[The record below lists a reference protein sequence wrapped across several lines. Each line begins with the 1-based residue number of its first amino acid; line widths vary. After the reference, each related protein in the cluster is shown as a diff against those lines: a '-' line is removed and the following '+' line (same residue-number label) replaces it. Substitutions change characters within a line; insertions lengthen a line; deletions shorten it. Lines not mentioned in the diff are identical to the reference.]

1 MNVSADS
8 DAGLTEELVPLAP
21 LRRWLSGRLP
31 VADDLAVQRV
41 STGHSNEMFRLST
54 GSHEWLLRRPPRVRS
69 AASAHDMAQEFR
81 LLSALDDS
89 DVPHARAL
97 ALREDAAVIG
107 APFLVQSFVSGFPPT
122 LPLPEPFTADVT
134 ARRELA
140 FGLVEALA
148 TVARFGWRDAGLGGF
163 GRPDGFLDRQV
174 GRWLGQLASYRT
186 RELPW
191 LDELAGWLRA
201 HQPAR
206 SPAGL
211 MHGDYTWSNVIFAAG
226 RPGRVAAIVDWELA
240 TIGDPLIDI
249 GWLLGLWLEEGE
261 EAHGRD
267 PRTLFCQL
275 PGNPTRAELLARYA
289 EVSPLPVDDIDYYQV
304 LALFKLCCIIEGSWY
319 RYQSGQSDDPAH
331 ASFER
336 RVPALLTR
344 AARVAGIGR

>member
-134 ARRELA
+134 ARRELV
-140 FGLVEALA
+140 FGLVEALESVPA
-148 TVARFGWRDAGLGGF
+148 IVLPCLIRYRSPRSAEGGSIYPACQNLLLAARALGYGGVMTGFQRLVEDELREVLGIPDNAFIAGTITL
-163 GRPDGFLDRQV
+163 GRPV
-174 GRWLGQLASYRT
+174 GRHGPVRRRPL
-186 RELPW
+186 RELVYADQWDQVPSW
-191 LDELAGWLRA
+191 AVDPPGTA
-201 HQPAR
+201 H
-206 SPAGL
+206 
-211 MHGDYTWSNVIFAAG
+211 TAAG
-226 RPGRVAAIVDWELA
+226 PPAQEA
-240 TIGDPLIDI
+240 T
-249 GWLLGLWLEEGE
+249 
-261 EAHGRD
+261 
-267 PRTLFCQL
+267 
-275 PGNPTRAELLARYA
+275 
-289 EVSPLPVDDIDYYQV
+289 S
-304 LALFKLCCIIEGSWY
+304 
-319 RYQSGQSDDPAH
+319 
-331 ASFER
+331 
-336 RVPALLTR
+336 
-344 AARVAGIGR
+344 

>member
-1 MNVSADS
+1 MNASAS
-8 DAGLTEELVPLAP
+8 LDAKLTEELVPLAP
-21 LRRWLSGRLP
+21 LRRWLARRLP
-31 VADDLAVQRV
+31 VGSDLTVERA
-41 STGHSNEMFRLST
+41 STGHTNEMFRLRT
-54 GSHEWLLRRPPRVRS
+54 GPNEWLLRRPPRVRA
-69 AASAHDMAQEFR
+69 AASAHNMAREFR
-81 LLSALDDS
+81 VLSALEHS

-97 ALREDAAVIG
+97 ALCEDDDVIG
-107 APFLVQSFVSGFPPT
+107 APFLVQSFVRGFPPR
-122 LPLPEPFTADVT
+122 LPLPEPFTDDVA

-148 TVARFGWRDAGLGGF
+148 TVARFKWREAGLDGF
-163 GRPDGFLDRQV
+163 GRPEGFLDRQV
-174 GRWLGQLASYRT
+174 DRWLGQLAKYRT

-201 HQPAR
+201 HQPTR

-211 MHGDYTWSNVIFAAG
+211 MHGDYTWSNAIFAAD

-267 PRTLFCQL
+267 ARTLFCQL
-275 PGNPTRAELLARYA
+275 PSNPTRTQLLARYA

-304 LALFKLCCIIEGSWY
+304 LALFKLSCIIEGSWY
-319 RYQSGQSDDPAH
+319 RYQTGRSDDPAH

-336 RVPALLTR
+336 RIPALLAR
-344 AARVAGIGR
+344 AARIARIDR

>member
-1 MNVSADS
+1 MSISASS
-8 DAGLTEELVPLAP
+8 DAGLTEELVPLIP
-21 LRRWLSGRLP
+21 LRRWLAGRLP
-31 VADDLAVQRV
+31 VEDDLTVERV
-41 STGHSNEMFRLST
+41 STGHSNEMFRLRT
-54 GSHEWLLRRPPRVRS
+54 GPHGWLLRRPPQVRA
-69 AASAHDMAQEFR
+69 AASAHNMAREFR
-81 LLSALDDS
+81 LLSALDRS

-97 ALREDAAVIG
+97 ALCEDAEVIG

-122 LPLPEPFTADVT
+122 LPLPEPFTDDVA

-148 TVARFGWRDAGLGGF
+148 AVARFQWRDAGLDGF

-174 GRWLGQLASYRT
+174 DRWLGQLAKYRT

-191 LDELAGWLRA
+191 LDELATWLRS
-201 HQPAR
+201 HQPAH

-226 RPGRVAAIVDWELA
+226 RPGRVGAIVDWELA

-249 GWLLGLWLEEGE
+249 GWLLGLWLEQGE

-289 EVSPLPVDDIDYYQV
+289 EVSPLPTGDIDYYQV

-319 RYQSGQSDDPAH
+319 RFQTGQSDDPAH

-336 RVPALLTR
+336 RIPALLTR
-344 AARVAGIGR
+344 AARIAGIDQ